1 MNLKFH
7 HIGIA
12 CSKIEKSI
20 ETYHKLGYSF
30 SKIIY
35 DPIQNVN
42 LCFLKKNNSP
52 MIELV
57 SSNDSNSILNNIL
70 KKNGTIPYHTCYKT
84 KNIDDEINS
93 LIKKGFI
100 LISKPVK
107 AIAFSN
113 RKICFMYNKN
123 IGIIELLEC

>member
-12 CSKIEKSI
+12 CSKIKKSV
-20 ETYHKLGYSF
+20 ELYKKLGYSC
-30 SKIIY
+30 SEIIY

-42 LCFLKKNNSP
+42 LCFLKKNDSP

-57 SSNDSNSILNNIL
+57 GCIDTSSNLNNIL
-70 KKNGTIPYHTCYKT
+70 KKNGTIPYHTCYET
-84 KNIDDEINS
+84 KNIRDQINS
-93 LIKKGFI
+93 LIEKGFI
-100 LISKPVK
+100 LMMKPVK

-113 RKICFMYNKN
+113 RKICFMYNRN
-123 IGIIELLEC
+123 VGIIELLEC